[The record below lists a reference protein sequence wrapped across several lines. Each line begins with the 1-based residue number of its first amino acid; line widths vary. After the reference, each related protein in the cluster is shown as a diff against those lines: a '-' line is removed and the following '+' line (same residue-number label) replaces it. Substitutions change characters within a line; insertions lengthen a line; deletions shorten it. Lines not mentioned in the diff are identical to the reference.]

1 MCVCV
6 RACVRARARARFTNT
21 LIIIIN
27 YFCGQDL
34 FAVLMFA
41 QTVAA
46 ISQIWVLG
54 IPARL
59 AAVWFGPEEVSTA
72 TSLGVF
78 GNQVSFS
85 SCHRAEHTNG

>member
-1 MCVCV
+1 MSLCVYV
-6 RACVRARARARFTNT
+6 
-21 LIIIIN
+21 
-27 YFCGQDL
+27 QDL

-46 ISQIWVLG
+46 VSQIWVLG

-59 AAVWFGPEEVSTA
+59 AAVWFGPDEVSTA

-78 GNQVSFS
+78 GNQVRCSLVLEIS
-85 SCHRAEHTNG
+85 KKRKR